1 MSFSKNY
8 RQNKGNNVIIRLI
21 LCKKKNVKHG
31 NTRDFTR
38 IYKCKS
44 RDKNKIRRSIKMLEV
59 NTNVLKVLPQEE
71 IPKVGEVFEAR
82 LATDKLQSTRFFI
95 KRIMTI
101 RWSEQGEIL
110 IKFVGYQLFKN
121 GKKKLIN

>member
-1 MSFSKNY
+1 
-8 RQNKGNNVIIRLI
+8 
-21 LCKKKNVKHG
+21 
-31 NTRDFTR
+31 
-38 IYKCKS
+38 
-44 RDKNKIRRSIKMLEV
+44 MLEV